1 MEDEKKLTAQVG
13 QLHPAVF
20 GRSFLFRKGQTVCGV
35 LENKTFADTD
45 AGKRNLSF
53 PVIGIL
59 HLLLSLPVRFR
70 QAGFV
75 NIPFRANFI
84 FLIFILSAG
93 HIFGQV
99 TQTISASGPFIVPA
113 GVTSITV
120 KCWGAGGGGSTVTNS
135 SRRGGGGGG
144 GAYASS
150 TISVIPGSVYPVV
163 VGTGGPGNLAGGAS
177 SFNTTSVVAAGG
189 NGANANSTTGG
200 GGGTVIASTGTIKY
214 AGGNGANGDVTSNF
228 SGGGGGGAGSTGAGG
243 NAIGSTAGAGA
254 TLWGGS
260 GGAGVSA
267 SSNGNGGSVYGG
279 GGSGAVTNSG
289 NDRIGGSGAQ
299 GQVIISWTCATA
311 TISYTG
317 TPFCKTLSTAQ
328 PVTLTGTGTY
338 SGGTYSSSPGLT
350 LNAVSG
356 AITPST
362 STAGTYTVTYTIPA
376 WGDCSA
382 QTVTTSVTITA
393 LPVATFSYT
402 GSPYCSNATNPSPTF
417 SGGGT
422 AGIFSSGPGLV
433 FVSTSTGQVNLPAS
447 TAGTY
452 TVINT
457 IAAAGG
463 CAQVTANQT
472 IVITALPT
480 AVISYPASPYCNSS
494 APASVSLT
502 GTSGGIFTASPAGLT
517 IDAATGTITP
527 ATSSAGTY
535 TVTYTIAA
543 ANGCGAVT
551 ATTTVTITSLPA
563 ATFSYTGTPYC
574 QDESNPFPTFS
585 GSGVAGIFSS
595 TPGLVFVSTTTGQVN
610 LAASTAGTYTVT
622 NTIAAAGGCAQVAAI
637 STIVITALP
646 AATILYAGTP
656 FCKSTAT
663 PQPVT
668 RTGTAGGTYTAS
680 PPGLTIDASTGAITP
695 STSTAGTYIVS
706 YTLLA
711 AGGCNSVT
719 ATTSVTVTSAPA
731 ALISYPGTPY
741 CSNAGTVAVTLT
753 GTTGGTFTAL
763 PAGLSI
769 NSVTGAVNSAASAAG
784 SYTVT
789 YKITAAGGCGNFT
802 TSTPISISTLA
813 VATFNYAGTPYC
825 QNAADPLPVFTG
837 GGSAG
842 TFSAG
847 TGLVFVST
855 ATGQIDLSA
864 SIPGTYTVTNT
875 FSASGPCGQV
885 TATSPVTITVLPAAT
900 IAYPSTAYC
909 ADAGIIPVNHT
920 GTSGGIYSS
929 SPAGLSLNAANGEIN
944 TGLSTAGTYTVS
956 YTLATSG
963 GCGNVT
969 ATTNVTINSLP
980 PAQTGPNKSIC
991 TGASAQIGVAAVPGN
1006 TYSWT
1011 SDPAG
1016 FTSTVANP
1024 MVTPPETTT
1033 YTLVVTNTATG
1044 CTNSNSVM
1052 VTANQLINVT
1062 VNPVTQNICS
1072 GNTTSISLSSNLTGT
1087 VFTWDAELVIPATA
1101 TTGFGPG
1108 SGSSISQTLVN
1119 TSGIPEVV
1127 RYTITATSG
1136 GCSNSETTVD
1146 VTVNPS
1152 PTIPTITPGGSLTFC
1167 SGGNVLLT
1175 SSFAIGYQWLLNG
1188 VAIGGAVN
1196 QTFTALVSGSYTV
1209 RITGAN
1215 GCSSVSAASL
1225 VTVNPLPAV
1234 PVITGGPTSFC
1245 SGGNVILTSS
1255 AASGNQWLLNGSA
1268 IAGATN
1274 PTYTATTAGSYTV
1287 RVTNGNG
1294 CSATSEVTIVTV
1306 NALPA
1311 VPSISPGGPTTFC
1324 AGGSVTLTSTS
1335 TTAYQWLLN
1344 GSAIAGATSPTY
1356 SATATG
1362 SYTVTVTN
1370 TSGCSATSLPVNVTV
1385 NALPPV
1391 PVITAGGPTTF
1402 CAGGNV
1408 ILTSSSA
1415 TGNQWRLNGTPIGG
1429 ATNTTYTVTA
1439 GGSYS
1444 VTVTNASNCPATSLV
1459 TTVVVNAL
1467 PSVPVISAGGPT
1479 TFCMGASVVLS
1490 SSAASGN
1497 QWNLNGSAVA
1507 GATNQTYTVS
1517 LAGSYT
1523 VTTTN
1528 GSNCSATS
1536 TATVVVV
1543 NPLPAVPTISPLNP
1557 PAFCAGGN
1565 VILTSSVSSSYQWL
1579 LNGTAI
1585 SGATNRTYQA
1595 TASGNYSVIITNGNG
1610 CQATSAATVVT
1621 VKPLPVGSASQQ
1633 TICSGGTTSIILTST
1648 IPGTTFTWTASIYQA
1663 PLTGTITGF
1672 SPCSSSCSPS
1682 ITQLLTNTSSSITN
1696 PAINGVG
1703 SPGIVRYLVT
1713 PTANG
1718 CTGAPFAVDVTVNP
1732 APPQFNISWYQFQN
1746 VNIITI
1752 CDGADLGGGGQD
1764 DLDVVLG
1771 NGFTQPAAGYFSGF
1785 TVQWQYA
1792 FSPSGPWLPA
1802 APSPLTMTTF
1812 YQLQLQVGPNP
1823 SIFTAIGDYYF
1834 RFVVTNSYGCS
1845 TSSDVAELH
1854 ITSTLTIEA
1863 GGPDNVCQSANPTAF
1878 PLTGAMVG
1886 GNSVPLSG
1894 RGGKWT
1900 ITSGGGTLSN
1910 SNFINNYV
1918 NPNALAAVT
1927 YTPPANYSGIVTLTL
1942 TSNDPD
1948 GTGSANPCNPIT
1960 DTRIITISP
1969 LATVIPGS
1977 AINACQSASPQPVT
1991 LSGASVGGSA
2001 TTGAWSITSPAGTG
2015 SLSNTG
2021 QTANPALVTYTPP
2034 ANFTG
2039 TVTLTLTTNSAGLCS
2054 AVSATRIITFNPIPV
2069 CSITGSDN
2077 VCPGSTN
2084 TYSAP
2089 AGMDTYT
2096 WSVSA
2101 GTASIIGSGTGQTV
2115 SVKAPSGCD
2124 AYTLSLT
2131 VIKSGCSSVCSQ
2143 AFNATDTQNPVITC
2157 TNTLPLVVVDANSG
2171 TTYINSGTGW
2181 DATAT
2186 DNCSYTLTASLT
2198 GATTGSGLL
2207 TLNGVTLNEGTTTV
2221 TWTATDLCGHSVTC
2235 TFNVKVNA
2243 KGDLSITKTASTNPV
2258 VSGAVLIYTITVT
2271 NAGPAVS
2278 QNVEITDN
2286 PVAVLSPQYSLSL
2299 AGPWSAWTG
2308 TLNGPA
2314 SLAVNGTYTLYIK
2327 GLAPCINISN
2337 TASVSSDNDNNLAN
2351 NTATVATAVVDVEFP
2366 DITTCPL
2373 PYQLAGCST
2382 SVISPLAYSETKV
2395 IITEAQ
2401 FLAAGLVAWD
2411 NCGIVEYSYID
2422 TKTGVNP
2429 IIVTRTFTV
2438 KDGSGKTADCSFTI
2452 TITSSPP
2459 VISVQPANQTDCKGS
2474 SVVFGVTV
2482 TGGIAPFTYTWQ
2494 RKLPADVSFTNIPA
2508 DPEIT
2513 YPTASTMEVFN
2524 IGSANNPDLTQYKVI
2539 ITDACGNIT
2548 SNAATL
2554 RVNDI
2559 TGITPVTV
2567 NTQICEGGSASY
2579 TVTTSIVP
2587 LSYQW
2592 LKDGVPLA
2600 NGSVYSGATS
2610 ATLTIT
2616 NATTSQSGSY
2626 QVQVTFSITVPNNNG
2641 SGATS
2646 CNLTSTM
2653 SRNLLVNPL
2662 PTTYTV
2668 TGGGTYCT
2676 GNAGIAVGL
2685 SGSQVGVTYQLQ
2697 LGGVNTGSAVTG
2709 TGSAISF
2716 GNQVAAGVYTVVA
2729 TQPAT
2734 LCSRGMAGNAIIIV
2748 NPLPTTSLIYH
2759 R

>member
-35 LENKTFADTD
+35 LENKTFADAD

-93 HIFGQV
+93 QVVGQSS
-99 TQTISASGPFIVPA
+99 QTFLSSGPPNFTVPT

-120 KCWGAGGGGSTVTNS
+120 ECWGAGGGGSTVTNS

-214 AGGNGANGDVTSNF
+214 AGGNGANGDATSNF

-243 NAIGSTAGAGA
+243 NAIGSAAGAGA

-260 GGAGVSA
+260 GGTGVSN

-402 GSPYCSNATNPSPTF
+402 GSPYCSNASNPSPTF

-433 FVSTSTGQVNLPAS
+433 FVSTSTGQVNLAAS

-622 NTIAAAGGCAQVAAI
+622 NTIAAAGGCAQVTAT

-847 TGLVFVST
+847 AGLVFVST

-929 SPAGLSLNAANGEIN
+929 SPVGLSLNAANGEIN
-944 TGLSTAGTYTVS
+944 TGLSTAGTYMVS
-956 YTLATSG
+956 YTLATSS

-991 TGASAQIGVAAVPGN
+991 TGASTQIGVAAVPGN
-1006 TYSWT
+1006 TYSWI

-1429 ATNTTYTVTA
+1429 ATNTTYTVTT

-1595 TASGNYSVIITNGNG
+1595 TASGNYSVTITDGNG
-1610 CQATSAATVVT
+1610 CSSTSAATVVT
-1621 VKPLPVGSASQQ
+1621 VKPLPVGSASPQ
-1633 TICSGGTTSIILTST
+1633 TICTGGITNIALNST
-1648 IPGTTFTWTASIYQA
+1648 IAGTTFTWTATQIS
-1663 PLTGTITGF
+1663 GTATGF
-1672 SPCSSSCSPS
+1672 SSGSGTT
-1682 ITQLLTNTSSSITN
+1682 IAQTLLNSSITN
-1696 PAINGVG
+1696 PATAG
-1703 SPGIVRYLVT
+1703 SGIVAVVRYTVT
-1713 PTANG
+1713 PVANG
-1718 CTGAPFAVDVTVNP
+1718 CTGLPFTVNVTVNP
-1732 APPQFNISWYQFQN
+1732 APPVYNISFTQGSNTDIQN
-1746 VNIITI
+1746 I
-1752 CDGADLGGGGQD
+1752 CDGMQVGGGGQND
-1764 DLDVVLG
+1764 IDILLG
-1771 NGFTQPAAGYFSGF
+1771 NGLTQPTANYFNGY
-1785 TVQWQYA
+1785 TVEWQYA
-1792 FSPSGPWLPA
+1792 YSPTGPWIPA
-1802 APSPLTMTTF
+1802 TSAGGPCTLTIFYQCLLPSP
-1812 YQLQLQVGPNP
+1812 P
-1823 SIFTAIGDYYF
+1823 SIFSAIGNYYF
-1834 RFVVTNSYGCS
+1834 RFIVTNSLGC
-1845 TSSDVAELH
+1845 TSSSDIDEIHVS
-1854 ITSTLTIEA
+1854 STLTIEA
-1863 GGPDNVCQSANPTAF
+1863 GGPDIICQ
-1878 PLTGAMVG
+1878 TGSPSPITLG
-1886 GNSVPLSG
+1886 GTSIGGTSTTT
-1894 RGGKWT
+1894 RGGTWS
-1900 ITSGGGTLSN
+1900 ITSLNPANAGVNGTLSN
-1910 SNFINNYV
+1910 TAFTTTPS
-1918 NPNALAAVT
+1918 LVT

-1948 GTGSANPCNPIT
+1948 GTGSTRPCNPIT
-1960 DTRIITISP
+1960 DTRLITVSP
-1969 LATVIPGS
+1969 LAVAIPGS

-2101 GTASIIGSGTGQTV
+2101 GTASIIGSGSGQTV
-2115 SVKAPSGCD
+2115 SVKAPSGCE

-2221 TWTATDLCGHSVTC
+2221 TWTATDLCGHSVSC

-2286 PVAVLSPQYSLSL
+2286 PIAVLSPQYSLSL

-2327 GLAPCINISN
+2327 GLAPCTNISN

-2513 YPTASTMEVFN
+2513 YPTASTMEVLN

-2626 QVQVTFSITVPNNNG
+2626 QVQVTFSITAPNNNG

-2729 TQPAT
+2729 TQSAT
-2734 LCSRGMAGNAIIIV
+2734 LCSRGMTGNAIIIV